1 MFSKVTIG
9 AITKNSKILRFIP
22 DHLKT
27 TNMCKISVKILPFIT
42 GYAPDWYKTQEI
54 CDKAILENC
63 GTLKSVPDFYKN
75 KKLSVDI
82 V

>member
-1 MFSKVTIG
+1 
-9 AITKNSKILRFIP
+9 
-22 DHLKT
+22 
-27 TNMCKISVKILPFIT
+27 MCKISVKILPFIT
-42 GYAPDWYKTQEI
+42 GYAPVWYKTQER

-75 KKLSVDI
+75 KKLTVDI